1 MSKEKKVLLK
11 NIGQRSFQCGPKGM
25 KGPGSHSVVLK
36 PGEALVLPELVAGKL
51 LKLFASEVVVVDS
64 KAAEAAKAASKAA
77 KDAEEKAEAEKKAQE
92 ESEAAAKAAAAEAEA
107 KANKK

>member
-1 MSKEKKVLLK
+1 MSKEKKVLVK
-11 NIGQRSFQCGPKGM
+11 NIGQRSFQCGPRDP
-25 KGPGSHSVVLK
+25 KGPGSHSVILA
-36 PGEALVLPELVAGKL
+36 PGQVMQLPELVAGKL
-51 LKLFASEVVVVDS
+51 LKLFASEVVAVDA

-77 KDAEEKAEAEKKAQE
+77 HEAEEKAEADKKAKE